1 MALYNIVMINLR
13 TSINNNIIPNL
24 WIRRNKT
31 TTLLDDGVIVTLGRT
46 VGENCVVG
54 AGAVVTKDTNPNMVI
69 YGNPAREIRTNENIG
84 K

>member
-1 MALYNIVMINLR
+1 M
-13 TSINNNIIPNL
+13 
-24 WIRRNKT
+24 
-31 TTLLDDGVIVTLGRT
+31 IVTLGRT